1 MHRRASSERRS
12 DERSVAI
19 ASLVPRARES
29 SHTPKVSL
37 RARPYLRSKSIAR
50 ARSSR
55 HARDTVTIHARLG
68 KRAKR
73 AKRGNG
79 GHQGNRD
86 CFMSHDSLKTP
97 TDACPR
103 RPPRDTIIGRAR
115 PFVRRSE
122 GDLETRRRVKDVS
135 VDREPVEREGSGNG
149 GRRRAR
155 RSDWIGF
162 HWISF
167 IRSIHRARGE
177 GRISTN
183 FDETGD
189 ARGR

>member
-55 HARDTVTIHARLG
+55 HARDTVTIHEKCEKG
-68 KRAKR
+68 QKGQK
-73 AKRGNG
+73 GQ
-79 GHQGNRD
+79 QGNRD
-86 CFMSHDSLKTP
+86 CFMSHDSSKTP
-97 TDACPR
+97 TDACRCR
-103 RPPRDTIIGRAR
+103 RRESIIGRAR
-115 PFVRRSE
+115 PFVRGSE
-122 GDLETRRRVKDVS
+122 GDLQTRRRVKDVS
-135 VDREPVEREGSGNG
+135 VDREPVEREGSGDG

-167 IRSIHRARGE
+167 IRSIHRARGG